1 MEKKGYAKVTAREKK
16 NGRKGREWGK
26 KKPSP
31 FSFILLTTQTTP
43 IKPLFLPELG
53 WRRLVLPSVHLS
65 RPTPSQAPF
74 ERAQPVSEQIENLA
88 N

>member
-1 MEKKGYAKVTAREKK
+1 MEERE
-16 NGRKGREWGK
+16 GRGEKETL
-26 KKPSP
+26 PLP
-31 FSFILLTTQTTP
+31 LHFSYHADYPHKAT
-43 IKPLFLPELG
+43 FLPELG

>member
-1 MEKKGYAKVTAREKK
+1 MEETEGRGEKG
-16 NGRKGREWGK
+16 NPP
-26 KKPSP
+26 PSP
-31 FSFILLTTQTTP
+31 SFLLPRRLPHKAT
-43 IKPLFLPELG
+43 FLPELG